1 MDVYSMRAGRMD
13 RIISLYQESNTTNDF
28 GEQITTWI
36 PLCVVGAELSS
47 GTLTIGTLYQI
58 TATETNHFYTGCAV
72 GDVWTATVETALDAD
87 NKVKPVIRS
96 YQEWAERRELR
107 GDERWSAQQVV
118 AKIACKY
125 RIRYRDDVGPLNI
138 LIDGDREYDI
148 HAALELGRREGL
160 ELIVSARGE

>member
-1 MDVYSMRAGRMD
+1 MRAGRMD
-13 RIISLYQESNTTNDF
+13 RIVTLKEVVTTENDF

-36 PLCVVGAELSS
+36 PLCIVGAELAA

-72 GDVWTATVETALDAD
+72 GDVWTATAATACNAS

-96 YQEWAERRELR
+96 YQEWAERLELK
-107 GDERWSAQQVV
+107 GDERWSAQQTV

-125 RIRYRDDVGPLNI
+125 RIRYRSDITPMIRVVDA
-138 LIDGDREYDI
+138 DGREYDI
-148 HAALELGRREGL
+148 QAQLELGRKEGI
-160 ELIVSARGE
+160 ELLVSARGE